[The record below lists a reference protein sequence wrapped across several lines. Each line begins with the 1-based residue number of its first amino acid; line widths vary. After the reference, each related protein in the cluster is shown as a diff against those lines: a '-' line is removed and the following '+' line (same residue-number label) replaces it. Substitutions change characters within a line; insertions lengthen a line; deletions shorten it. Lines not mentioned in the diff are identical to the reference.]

1 MSRAYAGG
9 CFALGLAM
17 VGCAGEAPRHEV
29 TPPPLATT
37 DAVTAAPTTTAS
49 ASASTTADALTP
61 PPRTRVDMSAAL
73 ARLPKDAAVYGL
85 FRPVA
90 GDTLVDWA
98 KNPEG
103 ARREFRR
110 LVPSGTFLE
119 LVSTLG
125 VDPAVPVAFAVLGPD
140 LGESRKLMDALMGA
154 AKPSRVKADMV
165 DITLGTAAA
174 NGTLIRFVMRP
185 TTPERDTLAE
195 LERISEKARM
205 RFVRCPDAPQ
215 CAFFTGEKPLGVID
229 RGNTAVAFYKQAG
242 MLEVDWLE
250 GRLGTSDA
258 RAKALAG
265 RRALTGG
272 PAAVCSK
279 LDSEADLSFC
289 VDGTRAGDLGAA
301 TGLAAA
307 STAVR
312 GVETSMRGKILQQ
325 GKKEALVNITLA
337 SPRRKLLDDGTLS
350 ISIAKNGYTAVG
362 SWLLTEAS
370 TASVQAS
377 LARET
382 CAGPKRV
389 AADLVPALQKAFGD
403 AGSDFKDL
411 KQRRDDFRDA
421 GFGSTLI
428 AFARIWP
435 NMLGSVKEEVELG
448 PLSYNRVC
456 ARAVADRLELRMD
469 GPPLDVDRL

>member
-1 MSRAYAGG
+1 MIRAYAGG
-9 CFALGLAM
+9 FFALGLALL
-17 VGCAGEAPRHEV
+17 GCASEAPRHEV
-29 TPPPLATT
+29 TPPVATM
-37 DAVTAAPTTTAS
+37 DAVAATPTTTAS
-49 ASASTTADALTP
+49 ANASAVADVLTP
-61 PPRTRVDMSAAL
+61 PPRARVDMSAAL

-119 LVSTLG
+119 LVSSLG

-140 LGESRKLMDALMGA
+140 LAESRKLMDALMGA

-165 DITLGTAAA
+165 SITLGTAAA
-174 NGTLIRFVMRP
+174 NGTLIRFVLRP

-205 RFVRCPDAPQ
+205 HFMRCPDAPQ
-215 CAFFTGEKPLGVID
+215 CAFFTGEKPMGVID
-229 RGNTAVAFYKQAG
+229 RSSTTIAFYKQAG
-242 MLEVDWLE
+242 MLEVDLLE
-250 GRLGTSDA
+250 SRLGTPDA
-258 RAKALAG
+258 RAKALSS
-265 RRALTGG
+265 RRSLSGG
-272 PAAVCSK
+272 PLGVCSK

-289 VDGTRAGDLGAA
+289 VDGTRAGELGAA

-307 STAVR
+307 SSAVR
-312 GVETSMRGKILQQ
+312 GVETSMRAKILQQ
-325 GKKEALVNITLA
+325 GKKEALVNLTL
-337 SPRRKLLDDGTLS
+337 SNPRRKLLDDGTLS
-350 ISIAKNGYTAVG
+350 ISIAKAGYTAIG

-377 LARET
+377 LAREA
-382 CAGPKRV
+382 CAGRKRLL
-389 AADLVPALQKAFGD
+389 ADLVPTLQKALGD
-403 AGSDFKDL
+403 AGPDFKDL

-421 GFGSTLI
+421 GFGSALI

-435 NMLGSVKEEVELG
+435 NMLGSVKDEPELL
-448 PLSYNRVC
+448 PLSYDRVC
-456 ARAVADRLELRMD
+456 ARSNADRLELRME
-469 GPPLDVDRL
+469 GPPLAVDGL